1 VQEAVQVDRVNLKN
15 LHLQQEHEVAI
26 MNQQFKKFGL
36 EMEIDENRKQETM
49 VTLFYFSIYKDET
62 CIGFVYGLLLDEKE
76 YLLIKKIF
84 LLKQFR
90 NAHNIQWVIQR
101 FLQLAKQKCHVS
113 EFKWE
118 YTISDNLKD
127 AYFYLLKKIP
137 EIKVKKKISLKKYT
151 SKTSDFDHLRQLLWY
166 RPSLFQ
172 EKGYEAIIWQ
182 DCPEDIKQK
191 ILNKEKLLKDDS
203 MYLSP
208 FIKDFETE
216 DPEISFVLVKKTTRD
231 PCGWM
236 INDKISKDVSKIRR
250 WYTYKDARALRIA
263 PSFASFILDKI
274 AQRSKYLIFDV
285 AIDNL
290 SMDKIVVNRY
300 FRPILVKILDVCQLK
315 IMI

>member
-1 VQEAVQVDRVNLKN
+1 MNLQN
-15 LHLQQEHEVAI
+15 FLLQQENEIAK

-36 EMEIDENRKQETM
+36 EMEIDENRKQETK
-49 VTLFYFSIYKDET
+49 VTLFYFSIYTAKS

-90 NAHNIQWVIQR
+90 SAYNIQWVMQR
-101 FLQLAKQKCHVS
+101 FLQLAKQKYHVS
-113 EFKWE
+113 KCKWH
-118 YTISDNLKD
+118 YAISNKLKD
-127 AYFYLLKKIP
+127 AYFYLLKRIP
-137 EIKVKKKISLKKYT
+137 GVKVERKMSLKRYT
-151 SKTSDFDHLRQLLWY
+151 SKTSNFDHLRQLLWY

-172 EKGYEAIIWQ
+172 EKGYEAILWQ
-182 DCPEDIKQK
+182 NCPENVKQK
-191 ILNKEKLLKDDS
+191 ILAKEEELKDDPK
-203 MYLSP
+203 YLSP

-216 DPEISFVLVKKTTRD
+216 DIKISFVLVKHDIRE
-231 PCGWM
+231 PFGWM
-236 INDKISKDVSKIRR
+236 INEKVSKNAAKIRR

-274 AQRSKYLIFDV
+274 AQRRKYLIFDV

-300 FRPILVKILDVCQLK
+300 FRPILVEILDVYQLE
-315 IMI
+315 IEM